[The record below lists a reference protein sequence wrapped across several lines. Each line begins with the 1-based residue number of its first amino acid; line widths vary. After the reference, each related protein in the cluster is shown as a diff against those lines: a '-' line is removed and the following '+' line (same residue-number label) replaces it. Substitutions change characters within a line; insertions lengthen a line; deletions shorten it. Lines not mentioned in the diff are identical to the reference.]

1 MLECSANIELLFC
14 EAGITPASR
23 IRAAADCGFQLVE
36 MWNWRDK
43 DLTTVATALAETG
56 TRLQALCVEPMGR
69 LVDRS
74 THAQF
79 LAGLHDSIAVADRL
93 GSPFLYLIAGNSMP
107 GVERA
112 EQHRAVVEALS
123 RAADVLDGH
132 EVMLLLENLNSRVNH
147 VGTFLDSSRETIQI
161 VREVS
166 APTIGMLYDLY
177 HSLVMG
183 EQPIQEL
190 AGAIDMVKYVQIAD
204 VPGQGEPG
212 SGQVDWSRV
221 LTDLSELG
229 YAGAI
234 GLEYVPTV
242 ETTRSVAEILHI
254 AAQV

>member
-1 MLECSANIELLFC
+1 
-14 EAGITPASR
+14 
-23 IRAAADCGFQLVE
+23 
-36 MWNWRDK
+36 
-43 DLTTVATALAETG
+43 
-56 TRLQALCVEPMGR
+56 
-69 LVDRS
+69 
-74 THAQF
+74 
-79 LAGLHDSIAVADRL
+79 
-93 GSPFLYLIAGNSMP
+93 
-107 GVERA
+107 
-112 EQHRAVVEALS
+112 
-123 RAADVLDGH
+123 
-132 EVMLLLENLNSRVNH
+132 VNH

-161 VREVS
+161 VREVG

-183 EQPIQEL
+183 EQPTQEL
-190 AGAIDMVKYVQIAD
+190 AGAIDMVKHVQIAD

>member
-1 MLECSANIELLFC
+1 MLECSANIELLFS

-43 DLTTVATALAETG
+43 DLATVTTALAETG

-79 LAGLHDSIAVADRL
+79 LAGLHDSIAVAERL
-93 GSPFLYLIAGNSMP
+93 GSPFLYLIAGDRMS

-123 RAADVLDGH
+123 QAADVLDGH

-161 VREVS
+161 VREVG

-183 EQPIQEL
+183 EQPTQEL
-190 AGAIDMVKYVQIAD
+190 AGAIDMVKHVQIAD

-212 SGQVDWSRV
+212 SGQVDWSRT
-221 LTDLSELG
+221 LTELRELG